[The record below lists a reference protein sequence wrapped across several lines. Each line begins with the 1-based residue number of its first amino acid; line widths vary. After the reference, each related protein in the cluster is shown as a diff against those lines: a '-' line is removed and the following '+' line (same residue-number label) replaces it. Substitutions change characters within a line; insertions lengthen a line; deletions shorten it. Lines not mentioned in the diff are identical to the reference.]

1 MTKDSGIVK
10 SGSEVVWEIINK
22 KEKQL
27 PEGET
32 PIKIC
37 NQRLLTPSWWLSI
50 HFTDCQEGFRN
61 NG

>member
-32 PIKIC
+32 LM
-37 NQRLLTPSWWLSI
+37 NS
-50 HFTDCQEGFRN
+50 F
-61 NG
+61 